1 MTDDRDSS
9 REFDA
14 VIEAGRGGGA
24 MVHVP
29 FDVRELFGTGGQV
42 RVHATFDGEPYRGSL
57 APMGG
62 GRHALGVTRTIRE
75 AIGKDVGDQ
84 VHVSFRRDT
93 EERTVVLPPE
103 LVAAFAATPAAR
115 RRYEGLS
122 YTHRREYAEWVA
134 EAKREE
140 TRKRRAAR
148 AVERL
153 CADEG
158 ARP

>member
-1 MTDDRDSS
+1 MSADEYW
-9 REFDA
+9 EFDA

-29 FDVRELFGTGGQV
+29 FKVRELFGTGAQV
-42 RVHATFDGEPYRGSL
+42 KVHASFDGEPYRGSL

-75 AIGKDVGDQ
+75 AIGKDVGDE
-84 VHVSFRRDT
+84 VHVTFRRDT

-103 LVAAFAATPAAR
+103 LVAAFAGSPAAQ

-122 YTHRREYAEWVA
+122 HTHRREYAEWVA

-148 AVERL
+148 AIERL
-153 CADEG
+153 CADDG
-158 ARP
+158 GR

>member
-1 MTDDRDSS
+1 MNADERW
-9 REFDA
+9 EFDA

-62 GRHALGVTRTIRE
+62 GRHALGVTKTIRA
-75 AIGKDVGDQ
+75 AIGKGVGDD
-84 VHVSFRRDT
+84 VRVTFRRDT
-93 EERTVVLPPE
+93 DERKVVLPPE
-103 LVAAFAATPAAR
+103 LVAAFAGSPAAK

-148 AVERL
+148 AIERL
-153 CADEG
+153 CAGDG
-158 ARP
+158 GRG